1 MSCKASSIGASMLRE
16 VERFLDGWKDSPLQ
30 VKKSFVLIRD
40 YLADKTGIVFAFK
53 ARPGVSYSLRAKH
66 TLQTKRELFL
76 IMDVIDDP
84 ENRWLSIC
92 FYPDMITDPE
102 DKGVL
107 IPLGLLGED
116 GYCFDFEKWNEEY
129 LEYLKTRLDEAYG
142 NAARE

>member
-1 MSCKASSIGASMLRE
+1 MQQELDT
-16 VERFLDGWKDSPLQ
+16 FLAGWEDNALQ
-30 VKKSFVLIRD
+30 VKKSFGLLQN
-40 YLADKTGIVFAFK
+40 YLANKADLTFIFR

-66 TLQTKRELFL
+66 ILQTKRELFL

-92 FYPDMITDPE
+92 FYPDMIADPE

-116 GYCFDFEKWNEEY
+116 GYCFDLEEWDEEY
-129 LEYLKTRLDEAYG
+129 LEYLLARLDEAYDY
-142 NAARE
+142 ASRELHSA

>member
-1 MSCKASSIGASMLRE
+1 MEEELNT
-16 VERFLDGWKDSPLQ
+16 FLAEWEDNPLE
-30 VKKSFVLIRD
+30 VKKSFIRLKEHLEEKKD
-40 YLADKTGIVFAFK
+40 LALAFK

-66 TLQTKRELFL
+66 PQQKKRELFV

-92 FYPDMITDPE
+92 FYPDMITDPA

-116 GYCFDFEKWNEEY
+116 GYCFDFEEWDEEY
-129 LEYLKTRLDEAYG
+129 LQYLQTRLDEAHEKASKE
-142 NAARE
+142 AA